1 MRRWTATE
9 ALGYRLKAQELIA
22 CSSRTPE
29 ELVGEL
35 AAVQAQD
42 YYGAL
47 WAVGQRTGNNAMEV
61 GSAFNAGRLI
71 RTHML
76 RPTWH
81 FVDADDLR
89 WLLLL
94 TGERVQRFN
103 GTMYRKVGLEPA
115 HFRKANKVFERELAG
130 GKALDRITLSTALQR
145 ARIDVSDMRL
155 IHLLMDAELT
165 GLLCSGPRE
174 GKQFTYMLLEERVP
188 QTRIMDKA
196 EALLELARRYFRT
209 RSPATVH
216 DFAWWSGLTVSDGKK
231 AMAALQKEFLE
242 VMIEGRTY
250 WMPNEAEPLPLPK
263 HTLRLLPNY
272 DEYAIGFKDRRLFYD
287 PSTAASA
294 PTSTTGSLRHLMVID
309 GRVAGTWDSPANA
322 GEVLVSPYIALSS
335 PVKKAVD
342 REIDRYRTFL
352 GL

>member
-1 MRRWTATE
+1 MHSWTASE
-9 ALGYRLKAQELIA
+9 ALGYRLKAQHLSVGSA
-22 CSSRTPE
+22 RTPQ

-61 GSAFNAGRLI
+61 ASAFNTGTLI
-71 RTHML
+71 RTHLL

-81 FVDADDLR
+81 FVAAEDLR

-103 GTMYRKVGLEPA
+103 GTMYRKLGLEPS
-115 HFRKANKVFERELAG
+115 HFRRANRVFERELAD
-130 GKALDRITLSTALQR
+130 GKPLDRAALSAALQR

-155 IHLLMDAELT
+155 VHLLMDAELT
-165 GLLCSGPRE
+165 GLLCSGPRR

-188 QTRIMDKA
+188 KA
-196 EALLELARRYFRT
+196 EGLDKEAALFELARRYFRT
-209 RSPATVH
+209 RCPATVQ
-216 DFAWWSGLTVSDGKK
+216 DFAWWSGLSVSDGKK
-231 AMAALQKEFLE
+231 ATAALGKEFVE
-242 VMIEGRTY
+242 VSIDDRAY
-250 WMPNEAEPLPLPK
+250 WMPREAEPVQLPK
-263 HTLRLLPNY
+263 HLVRLLPNY
-272 DEYAIGFKDRRLFYD
+272 DEYAIGFNDRRLFHD
-287 PSTAASA
+287 PSTSASA
-294 PTSTTGSLRHLMVID
+294 PTSTTGSLRHMMVID

-322 GEVLVSPYIALSS
+322 GEVMVSPFSALSS
-335 PVKKAVD
+335 PVNLSVS
-342 REIDRYRTFL
+342 REIGRYRTFL